1 MNNVIEFVQLNL
13 YTIHFQLSSNDNQ
26 WNISVHLYISL
37 DTVICHSNKKV
48 ADTNE
53 CNTQHECLTFDNEY

>member
-1 MNNVIEFVQLNL
+1 MNYVIEFVQSNL

-37 DTVICHSNKKV
+37 DRVICQNNKEV

>member
-48 ADTNE
+48 ADANE